1 MLIVAHADAMHQRT
15 SMHLQRVH
23 LSSHRKLRTTLDIKV
38 PNSNYTPVDLTPLAS
53 TSQLY
58 ADTAAQTKKSY
69 SHHLLL
75 SHSLIVV
82 AAAAATVCPKF
93 ARALIGQVYESGRN
107 ASILTDIPTS

>member
-23 LSSHRKLRTTLDIKV
+23 LSSHRKLRTTLDITQLKLYTSRSDSTRIDV
-38 PNSNYTPVDLTPLAS
+38 PAVYGHRRTN
-53 TSQLY
+53 
-58 ADTAAQTKKSY
+58 KKSHF
-69 SHHLLL
+69 HHLLP

-93 ARALIGQVYESGRN
+93 ARALIGQVYESGRQ
-107 ASILTDIPTS
+107 PE